1 VPKMRIIFEVE
12 YTAPHRGGGLRFE
25 VSHLRRDEAAPTPFC
40 DESTNSGLKQR
51 QQVSP
56 ALRGWQVSRSPASS
70 TPRGWNGSGKSEV
83 PGFPPIPQSDAEW
96 MGHGGLFPFSRSPAS
111 STPRGWNGSGKSE
124 VPGFPP
130 IPQSDAEWMGHGG
143 LFPFSRS
150 PASSTPRGWNGSGKS
165 EVPGFPPIPQ
175 SDAQWMGHGGLF
187 LFSGFADVRGSTY
200 MQLPQTLCGIA
211 RLREAVRRFRLLVP
225 HEVD

>member
-1 VPKMRIIFEVE
+1 MLSPWGKRLRHTFRKLPKASPRRPAKIVPKMRIIFEVE

-25 VSHLRRDEAAPTPFC
+25 VSHLRRDRAAPTPFC
-40 DESTNSGLKQR
+40 DESTNSGLEQR

-96 MGHGGLFPFSRSPAS
+96 MGHGGCFFF
-111 STPRGWNGSGKSE
+111 G
-124 VPGFPP
+124 
-130 IPQSDAEWMGHGG
+130 
-143 LFPFSRS
+143 
-150 PASSTPRGWNGSGKS
+150 
-165 EVPGFPPIPQ
+165 
-175 SDAQWMGHGGLF
+175 
-187 LFSGFADVRGSTY
+187 GFADVRGSTY